1 MPIHP
6 GFPADL
12 GAFCIT
18 DVGST
23 TTKARL
29 FLREGTG
36 WRVEHAES
44 PTTVERPHE
53 DVTVGVQRA
62 LAALEIQ
69 SSRRLWADDRPA
81 VPYLSTSSA
90 GGGLAMVVTG
100 LVTSIT
106 SRSAERVALGAGAI
120 VLDTLAMDDGRTPYG
135 KVQALETLRPDIV
148 LLAGGF
154 DGENISGPVF
164 LAEMLNEAALRPKL
178 STATKLPVIYAGNAQ
193 AASFVLETLSQR
205 FAVSVVD
212 NLRPGADR
220 ENLGP
225 AHDAIHKTFMEHVM
239 SQAPGYPT
247 LLDWVAAPVLPTP
260 SAFGAMLALASQT
273 ETSRILAID
282 IGGATTDVF
291 TAKHGVVQRTVS
303 ANLGMSYSI
312 LHVLRRVG
320 VEAICALLDPPMDP
334 GEVVDRIGG
343 KLLHPTRLP
352 ATEDE
357 ARVERAVAA
366 LAIREA
372 VRDHLQVL
380 RGVSLDRSSEE
391 LRIRSVLGGAE
402 DAGAKDEASV
412 RSPSLKPESL
422 RGYSLVIGSGGI
434 LSHAQPGVAARILVE
449 GLQPD
454 DRVEL
459 AVDRGF
465 VIPHLGA
472 LASVQPDL
480 AVELFRS
487 VALERLGTAKKS
499 RETGWDR
506 RTKRWSGKEESTV
519 KKSRVGVEG
528 SSEGVPPTVD
538 TAGTVAGQPSA
549 ISAAIVGATS
559 ETMANAIA
567 GATPGTITNAIAGAT
582 PGTMTH
588 AITGSTT
595 DTTLSSTDYRPVLIR
610 LRRELIIAGDVRVR
624 AGETVH
630 SETVVA
636 RCTRL
641 FPRPFFLKPAS
652 ALQCAP
658 EEVASSL
665 LKTRGDLIEAG
676 TLLARRKTGSFSSKE
691 FHSTVTG
698 TIERILPDG
707 TVVVRERPEMAQ
719 EAWLV
724 DAARDLGFPAKRLA
738 PYLRC
743 HPGQE
748 VEKGQWLAAEVGR
761 GVPRVSCSPGRG
773 RIEAIDAVKGTIR
786 IHPLR
791 EELQVTAWLPGL
803 VVEVTS
809 RGALIEGAG
818 IELAGAWGSG
828 HETAGTLVFGDSPT
842 RGDGRRVPGTGGV
855 SRGTPGPIVVHD
867 GSVTR
872 AQLVAWA
879 EGGVAGVI
887 AASARLCEL
896 LDWAPPYPLVLT
908 EGFGARRFP
917 VGVRTVLAAH
927 AGGWT
932 LLDGTTEIRV
942 GVRRP
947 RIILVTEVRDA
958 EAIPPTNPVPPDR
971 G

>member
-1 MPIHP
+1 MPVLP
-6 GFPADL
+6 GLPADL
-12 GAFCIT
+12 RAFCIT

-29 FLREGTG
+29 FLREGNG
-36 WRVEHAES
+36 WRIEHAES
-44 PTTVERPHE
+44 PTTVERPYE

-62 LAALEIQ
+62 FEALEMQ
-69 SSRRLWADDRPA
+69 SGRRLWVDGHPA

-120 VLDTLAMDDGRTPYG
+120 VLDILAMDDGRTPYG
-135 KVQALETLRPDIV
+135 KVSALEALRPDIV

-154 DGENISGPVF
+154 DGENISGPVL

-178 STATKLPVIYAGNAQ
+178 SAATKLPVIYAGNAQ
-193 AASFVLETLSQR
+193 AAPFVLETLTER

-212 NLRPGADR
+212 NLRPAADR
-220 ENLGP
+220 ENLRP
-225 AHDAIHKTFMEHVM
+225 AHDAIHDTFMEHVM

-247 LLDWVAAPVLPTP
+247 LLGWVAAPVLPTP
-260 SAFGAMLALASQT
+260 SAFGAMLALASQIDG
-273 ETSRILAID
+273 SRILAID

-291 TAKHGVVQRTVS
+291 TAEHGVVQRTVS

-312 LHVLRRVG
+312 LHVLRRIG
-320 VEAICALLDPPMDP
+320 VEAVCALLDPPMDP
-334 GEVVDRIGG
+334 TEVVDRIGG

-352 ATEDE
+352 ATESD

-380 RGVSLDRSSEE
+380 RGVSLDRGSEE
-391 LRIRSVLGGAE
+391 LKIRSVLGRWE
-402 DAGAKDEASV
+402 KAGAQDGASAC
-412 RSPSLKPESL
+412 RPALKPEPL
-422 RGYSLVIGSGGI
+422 RGYNLVIGSGGI
-434 LSHAQPGVAARILVE
+434 LSHALPGVAARILVE

-465 VIPHLGA
+465 VIPHLGV
-472 LASVQPDL
+472 LAGIQPDL
-480 AVELFRS
+480 AVELFHG
-487 VALERLGTAKKS
+487 VALERLGTARMCRETEAGRRADLLQGERSAGRKS
-499 RETGWDR
+499 RDNAEGALDL
-506 RTKRWSGKEESTV
+506 STDPAIP
-519 KKSRVGVEG
+519 
-528 SSEGVPPTVD
+528 SSEYRSVP
-538 TAGTVAGQPSA
+538 
-549 ISAAIVGATS
+549 
-559 ETMANAIA
+559 
-567 GATPGTITNAIAGAT
+567 
-582 PGTMTH
+582 
-588 AITGSTT
+588 
-595 DTTLSSTDYRPVLIR
+595 IR
-610 LRRELIIAGDVRVR
+610 IRRELIIPGEVRVHV
-624 AGETVH
+624 GEAVQ

-636 RCTRL
+636 RCIRL

-652 ALQCAP
+652 TLQCAP
-658 EEVASSL
+658 EETASFL
-665 LKTRGDLIEAG
+665 LKKDGDLIEAG

-691 FHSTVTG
+691 FHSTVAG

-724 DAARDLGFPAKRLA
+724 DAARDLAIPAGRLA

-748 VEKGQWLAAEVGR
+748 VEKGQWLAAEIGR
-761 GVPRVSCSPGRG
+761 GLPRVSCSPGRG
-773 RIEAIDAVKGTIR
+773 RVEAIDAVKGTIR

-803 VVEVTS
+803 VVELTP
-809 RGALIEGAG
+809 RGAVIEGAG
-818 IELAGAWGSG
+818 IELAGAWGTG
-828 HETAGTLVFGDSPT
+828 QETAGRLVFDDPPANGEGRPDPGAGDAT
-842 RGDGRRVPGTGGV
+842 RIA
-855 SRGTPGPIVVHD
+855 PGPIVVHD
-867 GSVTR
+867 GCVTR
-872 AQLVAWA
+872 AQFAAWA
-879 EGGVAGVI
+879 EDGVAGVI
-887 AASARLCEL
+887 AAGARLSEL
-896 LDWAPPYPLVLT
+896 LDWVPPYPLALI
-908 EGFGARRFP
+908 EGFGAHRFSRRM
-917 VGVRTVLAAH
+917 RAVLAAH

-932 LLDGTTEIRV
+932 LLDGTTAIRV

-947 RIILVTEVRDA
+947 RIILAA
-958 EAIPPTNPVPPDR
+958 EPRDR

>member
-1 MPIHP
+1 M
-6 GFPADL
+6 PADL
-12 GAFCIT
+12 SAFCIT

-29 FLREGTG
+29 FAREGNG
-36 WRVEHAES
+36 WSVEHAES
-44 PTTVERPHE
+44 PTTVERPYE

-62 LAALEIQ
+62 FETLERQTGRALW
-69 SSRRLWADDRPA
+69 SDGRPA

-106 SRSAERVALGAGAI
+106 SRSAQRVALGAGAI
-120 VLDTLAMDDGRTPYG
+120 VLDILAMDDGRTPYG
-135 KVQALETLRPDIV
+135 KVQALEALRPDIV

-178 STATKLPVIYAGNAQ
+178 SAATKLPVIYAGNAQ
-193 AASFVLETLSQR
+193 AASFVLETLSER

-220 ENLGP
+220 ENLTP
-225 AHDAIHKTFMEHVM
+225 AHDAIHETFMEHVM

-247 LLDWVAAPVLPTP
+247 LLGWVAAPVLPTP
-260 SAFGAMLALASQT
+260 AAFGAMLALASRT
-273 ETSRILAID
+273 DGSRILAID

-291 TAKHGVVQRTVS
+291 TAERGVVQRTVS

-312 LHVLRRVG
+312 LQVLRRVG
-320 VEAICALLDPPMDP
+320 VEAVCALLDPPMDP

-352 ATEDE
+352 ATEND

-372 VRDHLQVL
+372 LRDHLQVL
-380 RGVSLDRSSEE
+380 RGVSLDRSSED
-391 LRIRSVLGGAE
+391 LKIRSVLGGVE
-402 DAGAKDEASV
+402 KAGAQDNASAR
-412 RSPSLKPESL
+412 RSSLKPEPL

-434 LSHAQPGVAARILVE
+434 LSHALPGVAARILVE

-465 VIPHLGA
+465 VIPHLGV

-480 AVELFRS
+480 AVELFRR
-487 VALERLGTAKKS
+487 VALARLGTARES
-499 RETGWDR
+499 REAGSDRWTRSSLGTALAAKKRRAGPAGRSEEMPPRGSTANTVAHEPHAASAAFAGDTTGAFTDD
-506 RTKRWSGKEESTV
+506 TTDDIT
-519 KKSRVGVEG
+519 EG
-528 SSEGVPPTVD
+528 ITNVPTD
-538 TAGTVAGQPSA
+538 TA
-549 ISAAIVGATS
+549 ISS
-559 ETMANAIA
+559 PE
-567 GATPGTITNAIAGAT
+567 
-582 PGTMTH
+582 
-588 AITGSTT
+588 
-595 DTTLSSTDYRPVLIR
+595 YRSLLIR
-610 LRRELIIAGDVRVR
+610 VRRELVIPGEVRVCV
-624 AGETVH
+624 GEAVR

-641 FPRPFFLKPAS
+641 FPRPFFLRPAPT
-652 ALQCAP
+652 LQCAP
-658 EEVASSL
+658 EETASYL
-665 LKTRGDLIEAG
+665 LKKRGDLIEAG
-676 TLLARRKTGSFSSKE
+676 ALIARRKTGSFSSKE
-691 FHSTVTG
+691 FHSTVAG

-724 DAARDLGFPAKRLA
+724 DAARDLAIPAGRLA

-743 HPGQE
+743 HLGQE
-748 VEKGQWLAAEVGR
+748 VEKGQWLAAEIGR

-773 RIEAIDAVKGTIR
+773 RVEAIDAAKGTIR
-786 IHPLR
+786 VHPLR

-803 VVEVTS
+803 VVELTP
-809 RGALIEGAG
+809 RGAVIEGNG
-818 IELAGAWGSG
+818 IELAGAWGTG
-828 HETAGTLVFGDSPT
+828 QETAGPLVFGNLPAKREGRAAPGGGDAT
-842 RGDGRRVPGTGGV
+842 RVEPG
-855 SRGTPGPIVVHD
+855 SIVVHD
-867 GSVTR
+867 GCVTR
-872 AQLVAWA
+872 AHLETWTRD
-879 EGGVAGVI
+879 GVAGVI
-887 AASARLCEL
+887 AASAQFSEL
-896 LDWAPPYPLVLT
+896 LDWAPPHPLVLI
-908 EGFGARRFP
+908 EGFGTHRLP
-917 VGVRTVLAAH
+917 IGVRTVLTAH

-947 RIILVTEVRDA
+947 RIILVFE
-958 EAIPPTNPVPPDR
+958 PPDR

>member
-1 MPIHP
+1 MGRGTEPSAWP
-6 GFPADL
+6 VDL
-12 GAFCIT
+12 QVFCIT

-29 FLREGTG
+29 FLREETG

-44 PTTVERPHE
+44 ATTVEQPYE
-53 DVTVGVQRA
+53 DVTVGVQRVFE
-62 LAALEIQ
+62 ALEMQ
-69 SSRRLWADDRPA
+69 TGRRLWSEGRPA
-81 VPYLSTSSA
+81 VPYVSTSSA

-120 VLDTLAMDDGRTPYG
+120 VLDVLAMDDGRTPYG
-135 KVQALETLRPDIV
+135 KVSALETLRPDIV

-178 STATKLPVIYAGNAQ
+178 SAATKLPVIYAGNAQ
-193 AASFVLETLSQR
+193 AASFVLETLTER

-225 AHDAIHKTFMEHVM
+225 AHDAIHETFMDHVM
-239 SQAPGYPT
+239 SQAPGYPA
-247 LLDWVAAPVLPTP
+247 LLGWVAAPVLPTP

-273 ETSRILAID
+273 EKSRILAID

-291 TAKHGVVQRTVS
+291 TAEHGVVQRTVS

-320 VEAICALLDPPMDP
+320 VEAVCALLDPPMDP
-334 GEVVDRIGG
+334 GELVDRIGG
-343 KLLHPTRLP
+343 KLLHPTHLP
-352 ATEDE
+352 ATEDD

-380 RGVSLDRSSEE
+380 RGVSLDRGSED
-391 LRIRSVLGGAE
+391 LKIRSVLGGGE
-402 DAGAKDEASV
+402 KTGTKDNVSA
-412 RSPSLKPESL
+412 RRPSLKPEPL
-422 RGYSLVIGSGGI
+422 RGYNLVIGSGGI
-434 LSHAQPGVAARILVE
+434 LSHARPGVAAHILVE

-465 VIPHLGA
+465 VFPHLGV

-487 VALERLGTAKKS
+487 VALERLGTAKES
-499 RETGWDR
+499 RQSGSDP
-506 RTKRWSGKEESTV
+506 RTKRSSGEDLAARQSESGAKAMSEEMPPN
-519 KKSRVGVEG
+519 G
-528 SSEGVPPTVD
+528 S
-538 TAGTVAGQPSA
+538 TAGLVNDEPSA
-549 ISAAIVGATS
+549 ISA
-559 ETMANAIA
+559 
-567 GATPGTITNAIAGAT
+567 
-582 PGTMTH
+582 
-588 AITGSTT
+588 
-595 DTTLSSTDYRPVLIR
+595 DTTISSLDCRSMLIR
-610 LRRELIIAGDVRVR
+610 IRRELIIPGEVQVHAGQAVQ
-624 AGETVH
+624 

-641 FPRPFFLKPAS
+641 FPRPFFLRPAS
-652 ALQCAP
+652 MLQCAP
-658 EEVASSL
+658 EETASFL
-665 LKTRGDLIEAG
+665 LKKPGDLLEAG
-676 TLLARRKTGSFSSKE
+676 ALLARRKTGSFSSKE
-691 FHSTVTG
+691 FHSTVAG

-724 DAARDLGFPAKRLA
+724 DAARDLGIPAKKLA

-743 HPGQE
+743 HLGQE

-761 GVPRVSCSPGRG
+761 GIPRISCSPGRG
-773 RIEAIDAVKGTIR
+773 RVEAIDTAKGTIR

-791 EELQVTAWLPGL
+791 EELQVTAWLPGS

-818 IELAGAWGSG
+818 LELAGAWGTG
-828 HETAGTLVFGDSPT
+828 QETAGPLVFGDPPAKGKSRPASGA
-842 RGDGRRVPGTGGV
+842 GDAARIA
-855 SRGTPGPIVVHD
+855 PGPIVAHD
-867 GSVTR
+867 ASVTR
-872 AQLVAWA
+872 DQLVAW
-879 EGGVAGVI
+879 EGNGIAGVI
-887 AASARLCEL
+887 AAGAGLSEL

-908 EGFGARRFP
+908 EGFGTRRFSHSM
-917 VGVRTVLAAH
+917 RTVLAAH
-927 AGGWT
+927 AGSWT

-947 RIILVTEVRDA
+947 RIILVADA
-958 EAIPPTNPVPPDR
+958 RNAERSHQP
-971 G
+971 